1 MTEIIKKFFSLISG
15 KSCHKKPYRP
25 VEHYAVYQFVP
36 EDNNASSHTNWP
48 TESDPSYQ
56 IKYGWHK
63 STAKKMKVGDY
74 AFLPEPQ
81 SAGLYQGILS
91 IHGDKSAKTKAV
103 PKENHLSIV
112 PFRKVTRIK

>member
-36 EDNNASSHTNWP
+36 EDNNASSHSWP
-48 TESDPSYQ
+48 TKSDPSYQ